1 MHGSYISF
9 RRPDPFGRSD
19 RHTRKKENM
28 VEDTINRPVGQG
40 WDNFWSP

>member
-19 RHTRKKENM
+19 RHTRKKENRIFLHIGSDYK
-28 VEDTINRPVGQG
+28 ER
-40 WDNFWSP
+40 